1 MNNFYI
7 IANSNKRDHIWQT
20 VEETEGYFKRHGAFC
35 LVQDQD
41 FKKDSGRYTDASL
54 VPDNIDCV
62 ITIGGDGTLI
72 QAARD
77 LAGRDIPLIGINQGH
92 LGYLTQVRS
101 KEDISSMADAL
112 LSERYQIENRMMLDG
127 KILRQGKEIASDIAL
142 NEIVLTHRNTI
153 QILRFGVYVNGE
165 FLNQYTADGLIA
177 ATPTGSTAYNLSA
190 GGPIVSPSASMMI
203 MTPLAP
209 HTLNS
214 RSVVFSPGDVLCV
227 EVGEGRKVSEEQAI
241 VSFDGDT
248 MLRMV
253 TKDKLIIE
261 KANVKTRIV
270 RLSNLSF
277 VEVLRKKMRNH

>member
-1 MNNFYI
+1 MP
-7 IANSNKRDHIWQT
+7 
-20 VEETEGYFKRHGAFC
+20 E
-35 LVQDQD
+35 
-41 FKKDSGRYTDASL
+41 
-54 VPDNIDCV
+54 NIDCV

-101 KEDISSMADAL
+101 KEDIPSMADAL

-127 KILRQGKEIASDIAL
+127 KILRQGKKIASDIAL

-190 GGPIVSPSASMMI
+190 GGPIIAPNAAMTVLTPICSHALNARSIVLSAEDEI
-203 MTPLAP
+203 
-209 HTLNS
+209 
-214 RSVVFSPGDVLCV
+214 CI
-227 EVGEGRKVSEEQAI
+227 EVQEGLQAA
-241 VSFDGDT
+241 VFDGDT
-248 MLRMV
+248 IVQLEQG
-253 TKDKLIIE
+253 DQLIIR
-261 KANVKTRIV
+261 KSSQVTRLV
-270 RLSNLSF
+270 RLKQISFLENLSSMLN
-277 VEVLRKKMRNH
+277 VT

>member
-20 VEETEGYFKRHGAFC
+20 VEETEGYLKRHGAFC

-41 FKKDSGRYTDASL
+41 FKKDSGRYTDVSL
-54 VPDNIDCV
+54 VPENIDCV

-101 KEDISSMADAL
+101 KEDIPSMADAL

-127 KILRQGKEIASDIAL
+127 KILRQGKKIASDIAL

-190 GGPIVSPSASMMI
+190 GGPIIAPNAAMTVLTSICSHALNARSIVLSAEDEI
-203 MTPLAP
+203 
-209 HTLNS
+209 
-214 RSVVFSPGDVLCV
+214 CI
-227 EVGEGRKVSEEQAI
+227 EVQEGLQAA
-241 VSFDGDT
+241 VFDGDT
-248 MLRMV
+248 IVQLEQG
-253 TKDKLIIE
+253 DQLIIR
-261 KANVKTRIV
+261 KSSQVTRLV
-270 RLSNLSF
+270 RLKQISFLENLSSMLN
-277 VEVLRKKMRNH
+277 VT

>member
-20 VEETEGYFKRHGAFC
+20 VEQTEGYLKRHGAFC

-54 VPDNIDCV
+54 VPYNIDCV

-77 LAGRDIPLIGINQGH
+77 LAERDIPLIGINQGH
-92 LGYLTQVRS
+92 LGYLTQVRR
-101 KEDISSMADAL
+101 KEEIPSMADAL
-112 LSERYQIENRMMLDG
+112 LSGRYQIEKRMMLDG
-127 KILRQGKEIASDIAL
+127 TILRQGKEIASDIAL

-190 GGPIVSPSASMMI
+190 GGPIIAPDAAMTVLTPICSHALNARSIVLSAEDEI
-203 MTPLAP
+203 
-209 HTLNS
+209 
-214 RSVVFSPGDVLCV
+214 CI
-227 EVGEGRKVSEEQAI
+227 EVQEGLQAA
-241 VSFDGDT
+241 VFDGDT
-248 MLRMV
+248 IVQLEQG
-253 TKDKLIIE
+253 DQLIIR
-261 KANVKTRIV
+261 KSSQVTRLV
-270 RLSNLSF
+270 RLKQISFLENLSSM
-277 VEVLRKKMRNH
+277 LNGT